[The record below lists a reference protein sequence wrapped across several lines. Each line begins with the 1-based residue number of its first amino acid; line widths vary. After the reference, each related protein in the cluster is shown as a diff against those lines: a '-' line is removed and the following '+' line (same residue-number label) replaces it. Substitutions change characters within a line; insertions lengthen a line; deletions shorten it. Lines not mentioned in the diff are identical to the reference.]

1 MKILVFVDPSFRGD
15 WALTLAGD
23 LAKGLGGPIVLLTT
37 ADNIEE
43 DPAILD
49 RAAGKLAGLPGVSV
63 EKKARA
69 GLARDA
75 IISETVE
82 SHPAITIVPPAGRR
96 GISRM
101 IKGSRVKAVVH
112 NAPSTVMVARKPVSD
127 HIRRILVA
135 VSGGPISETT
145 VLSAQEVAKALQSK
159 VTLLHVKSGVPIPF
173 GEAAPEPVDPSV
185 SALLDMLARSGI
197 EAQLKV
203 REGMVV
209 HEIIAECEEGH
220 YDLAILGQ
228 HLARREAGG
237 IFSENLAED
246 IALECPIPVLVVRP
260 RSQAA
265 TTGP

>member
-15 WALTLAGD
+15 WALALAGD
-23 LAKGLGGPIVLLTT
+23 LARGLGGPIVLLTT
-37 ADNIEE
+37 SENLEE
-43 DPAILD
+43 DPGLLD
-49 RAAGKLAGLPGVSV
+49 RAAEKLAGIPGIAV
-63 EKKARA
+63 EKRSRP
-69 GLARDA
+69 GSARDA
-75 IISETVE
+75 IIAESVE

-135 VSGGPISETT
+135 VGGGPISETT
-145 VLSAQEVAKALQSK
+145 VLSAQEIAKALQSK
-159 VTLLHVKSGVPIPF
+159 VTVLHVKSGVPIPF
-173 GEAAPEPVDPSV
+173 GQAAPEPVDANV
-185 SALLDMLARSGI
+185 SALLDLLARAGI
-197 EAQLKV
+197 DAQLKV

-220 YDLAILGQ
+220 YDLAVLGQ

-237 IFSENLAED
+237 ILSENLAED

-260 RSQAA
+260 RKQPA
-265 TTGP
+265 TAGP